1 VSAIESMPIMQ
12 ENNNELPD
20 LTIKS
25 IQIQE
30 NELEPTIKIKIKNE
44 GRASVSGFWYYI
56 NYGDNTG
63 EYLYYEGRIRARQ
76 TQIITLTHTYATAG
90 SYNGM
95 VNLDP
100 LFMIPESDEENNIED
115 FVVEIEES
123 LADLA
128 IKRIRVRERGNEAT
142 IKVKVKNYGTED
154 VEGMWYYINYG
165 DNTGEYLY
173 YDGAIRAGHTQTI
186 RLTHTYATAGSYNG
200 MVNLD
205 PLFMIPE
212 SDEENNI
219 EDFFVAINDKSSTT
233 PKKATLF
240 QE

>member
-1 VSAIESMPIMQ
+1 MTKILSILMVVLLLNLSIVSAIESMPIMQ

-115 FVVEIEES
+115 F
-123 LADLA
+123 
-128 IKRIRVRERGNEAT
+128 
-142 IKVKVKNYGTED
+142 
-154 VEGMWYYINYG
+154 
-165 DNTGEYLY
+165 
-173 YDGAIRAGHTQTI
+173 
-186 RLTHTYATAGSYNG
+186 
-200 MVNLD
+200 
-205 PLFMIPE
+205 
-212 SDEENNI
+212 
-219 EDFFVAINDKSSTT
+219 FVAINDKSSTT